1 MDKNNL
7 EYSDDLLFTVKYE
20 KNIWANI
27 LLYIIGFGIIMFF
40 IFIYYAQIDERVKG
54 LGKVIPKTRV
64 VNIQSLYS
72 GVIDKVYK
80 FEGDEV
86 KKGDKLI
93 KLNPVDNLSKHSKSI
108 IKLNINKSQKVRL
121 IEEKNYLLESN
132 VTLVFDNNLTK
143 YKEIE
148 RDIFNKRVVSLGEKI
163 EGLQYKKAQ
172 KVSKIKNFNIKIT
185 ELEKSEKL
193 LKKEIKINEELYQA
207 KAISLATIYRLQREL
222 NTMTLSIKSYKEEI
236 IEFSNAMN
244 EIELKIKESLSLF
257 RLRATQ
263 ELSTVNGEIESLQA
277 TLMGQEDR
285 LQRRTLI
292 SPVNGIVKNLYFS
305 HKDEVVRSAEVIED
319 ILPTDDELLIEVK
332 ITPKDIAFMAIDQ
345 HAMVNITAY
354 DFSIYG
360 GLEGKIIEI
369 GVDSVF
375 DKMRGKYDYVIKV
388 LTKQNYLLSPQGKK
402 LKIIPG
408 MVAEVNI
415 LTGKKT
421 IFDFIF
427 KPILKT
433 IKNSF
438 HER

>member
-1 MDKNNL
+1 MDKKNL
-7 EYSDDLLFTVKYE
+7 QYSDDILFTVKYE
-20 KNIWANI
+20 KSIFANI
-27 LLYIIGFGIIMFF
+27 LLYIISIGIVMFF
-40 IFIYYAQIDERVKG
+40 IFIYYAKIDERVKG
-54 LGKVIPKTRV
+54 LGKIIPRTRV

-93 KLNPVDNLSKHSKSI
+93 KLNPIDNLSKNQKSI
-108 IKLNINKSQKVRL
+108 IELKINQAKQVRL
-121 IEEKNYLLESN
+121 LKEKNYILDSN
-132 VTLVFDNNLTK
+132 ITLVYDNNLTK
-143 YKEIE
+143 YGDMEI
-148 RDIFNKRVVSLGEKI
+148 DIFNKRVISLNERI
-163 EGLQYKKAQ
+163 EGLRYKKAQ

-185 ELEKSEKL
+185 ELDKSKIL
-193 LKKEIKINEELYQA
+193 LKKEIKINKELYEA
-207 KAISLATIYRLQREL
+207 KAISIATIYRLQREL
-222 NTMTLSIKSYKEEI
+222 NGMTLSIKSY
-236 IEFSNAMN
+236 IEDIVEFTNAIS

-257 RLRATQ
+257 RLRASQ
-263 ELSTVNGEIESLQA
+263 ELSSANGNIDTLHA
-277 TLMGQEDR
+277 TLMGQNDR
-285 LQRRTLI
+285 LKRRTLI
-292 SPVNGIVKNLYFS
+292 SPVNGIIKNLYFS
-305 HKDEVVRSAEVIED
+305 HKDEVVKSAEVIED
-319 ILPTDDELLIEVK
+319 ILPTDDELLVEVK
-332 ITPKDIAFMAIDQ
+332 ISPKDIAFMAIDQ
-345 HAMVNITAY
+345 EAMVNITAY

-375 DKMRGKYDYVIKV
+375 DKMRGKYDYIIKV
-388 LTKQNYLLSPQGKK
+388 LTKKNYLLSSQGTK

-415 LTGKKT
+415 LTGKKS

-433 IKNSF
+433 VTNSF

>member
-1 MDKNNL
+1 LDKKNL
-7 EYSDDLLFTVKYE
+7 QYSDDILFTVKYE
-20 KNIWANI
+20 KNIFANI
-27 LLYIIGFGIIMFF
+27 LLYIIGIGIIMFF

-93 KLNPVDNLSKHSKSI
+93 KLNPIDNLSKNKKSVI
-108 IKLNINKSQKVRL
+108 ELNINQAKQVRL
-121 IEEKNYLLESN
+121 LKEQNYILDSN
-132 VTLVFDNNLTK
+132 ISFAFDDNLSK
-143 YKEIE
+143 YKSIEI
-148 RDIFNKRVVSLGEKI
+148 DIFNKRVISLNEKI
-163 EGLQYKKAQ
+163 DGLKYKKAQ
-172 KVSKIKNFNIKIT
+172 KLSKIKNFNIKIT
-185 ELEKSEKL
+185 QLEKSEQL
-193 LKKEIKINEELYQA
+193 LNKEIKINKELYEA
-207 KAISLATIYRLQREL
+207 KAISIATTYRLQREL
-222 NTMTLSIKSYKEEI
+222 NSMVLSINSYKEDI
-236 IEFSNAMN
+236 VEFNNAIN

-263 ELSTVNGEIESLQA
+263 ELSKANGSIESLQA
-277 TLMGQEDR
+277 TLMGQNDR
-285 LQRRTLI
+285 LKRRTLL
-292 SPVNGIVKNLYFS
+292 SPVNGIIKNLYFS

-375 DKMRGKYDYVIKV
+375 DKMRGKYDYIIKV
-388 LTKQNYLLSPQGKK
+388 LTKRNYLLGATGNK

-408 MVAEVNI
+408 MVAEVNV
-415 LTGKKT
+415 LTGKKS